1 MNTNIIE
8 LETLKQLDIMNKENK
23 ARPSLMLPKHFDG
36 NLVVTNS
43 YMAIKVADEKYKED
57 GRTDYPN
64 NAVNLF
70 NDDPI
75 EWIELKQVDMKSL
88 KEIAATFKRL
98 KEDNIIIVFEEDYFY
113 IEGYSNKVKINLPY
127 KQVILSGD
135 IIYKNIMVNPK
146 YIEQILSYYI
156 KLKATNIKIE
166 WNGKIAPI
174 QITSGNIQYLVAQ
187 IRTPR
192 KKEDK

>member
-36 NLVVTNS
+36 NLVVTNG
-43 YMAIKVADEKYKED
+43 YMAIKVSDEKYKED

-70 NDDPI
+70 NDDAI
-75 EWIELKQVDMKSL
+75 EWIVLIQEDMKSL
-88 KEIAATFKRL
+88 KEIVSTYKRL
-98 KEDNIIIVFEEDYFY
+98 KEDSITITFEKDNFI
-113 IEGYSNKVKINLPY
+113 IEGYSNKVKIILPY
-127 KQVILSGD
+127 QQVTLSGD
-135 IIYKNIMVNPK
+135 IIGKNIMINPK
-146 YIEQILSYYI
+146 YIEQILAYYI
-156 KLKATNIKIE
+156 KLKTNNVRLE
-166 WNGKIAPI
+166 WNGEKRPI
-174 QITSGNIQYLVAQ
+174 QITSDNVQYLAAQ

-192 KKEDK
+192 

>member
-98 KEDNIIIVFEEDYFY
+98 KEDNIIITFEKDNFI

-127 KQVILSGD
+127 QQVTLKGD

-156 KLKATNIKIE
+156 KLKATSISIE
-166 WNGKIAPI
+166 WNGEKAPI
-174 QITSGNIQYLVAQ
+174 QITSGNIKYLVAQ

-192 KKEDK
+192 

>member
-8 LETLKQLDIMNKENK
+8 LETLKQLDIMNRENK

-43 YMAIKVADEKYKED
+43 YMAIKVYDEKYKED

-64 NAVNLF
+64 NVVNLF
-70 NDDPI
+70 NDDPV

-127 KQVILSGD
+127 QQVTLSGD

-146 YIEQILSYYI
+146 YIEQILAYYI

-166 WNGKIAPI
+166 WNGEKAPI
-174 QITSGNIQYLVAQ
+174 QITSDNIKYLLAQ

-192 KKEDK
+192 

>member
-8 LETLKQLDIMNKENK
+8 LETLKQLDIMNRENK
-23 ARPSLMLPKHFDG
+23 ARPSLMTSKHFDG
-36 NLVVTNS
+36 SLVVTNS
-43 YMAIKVADEKYKED
+43 HMAIKVSDEKYKED

-70 NDDPI
+70 NDDPV

-98 KEDNIIIVFEEDYFY
+98 KEDNIIITFEKDNFI
-113 IEGYSNKVKINLPY
+113 IEGYSNKVKIILPY
-127 KQVILSGD
+127 QQVTLSGD
-135 IIYKNIMVNPK
+135 IIRKNIMVNPK
-146 YIEQILSYYI
+146 YIEQILAYYI
-156 KLKATNIKIE
+156 KLKATNINIE
-166 WNGKIAPI
+166 WYGDKAPI
-174 QITSGNIQYLVAQ
+174 QITSDNVKYLLAQ

-192 KKEDK
+192 

>member
-8 LETLKQLDIMNKENK
+8 LETLKQLEIMNKENK

-43 YMAIKVADEKYKED
+43 YMAIKVSDDKYKED

-75 EWIELKQVDMKSL
+75 EWIVLIQGDMKSL

-113 IEGYSNKVKINLPY
+113 IEGYSNKVKIILPY
-127 KQVILSGD
+127 QQVTLSGD
-135 IIYKNIMVNPK
+135 IIGKNIMINPK
-146 YIEQILSYYI
+146 YFEQILAYYI
-156 KLKATNIKIE
+156 KLKTTNVKLE
-166 WNGKIAPI
+166 LYGDKAPI
-174 QITSGNIQYLVAQ
+174 QITSDNIQYLLAQ

-192 KKEDK
+192 

>member
-8 LETLKQLDIMNKENK
+8 LETLKQLDIMNNEYK
-23 ARPSLMLPKHFDG
+23 ARPSLLLPKHFDG

-43 YMAIKVADEKYKED
+43 HMAIKVSNEKYKED
-57 GRTDYPN
+57 GRTDYPYN
-64 NAVNLF
+64 VVNLF
-70 NDDPI
+70 YDDPV
-75 EWIELKQVDMKSL
+75 EWIELKKDDIKSL

-127 KQVILSGD
+127 QQVTLSGD

-146 YIEQILSYYI
+146 YIEQILAYYI

-174 QITSGNIQYLVAQ
+174 QITSGNIQYLLAQ

-192 KKEDK
+192 